1 MRDDDVHSRNN
12 FFFFI
17 IFTKTE
23 EEEEKERE
31 RERERVH
38 SLCGVVVLLLLR
50 NFTTPKRC
58 RHKDDD
64 DSVRTRAHV

>member
-12 FFFFI
+12 FIFFI

-31 RERERVH
+31 RERES
-38 SLCGVVVLLLLR
+38 SLPLW
-50 NFTTPKRC
+50 C
-58 RHKDDD
+58 RRPFIITKLYN
-64 DSVRTRAHV
+64 SKKVSTQ